1 MKVCVI
7 PKTRHDFRKR
17 ERPVQE
23 LRMVTE
29 PAVHE
34 QRTAEE
40 VVCDGG
46 GWA

>member
-7 PKTRHDFRKR
+7 PKTRQDFRKG

-23 LRMVTE
+23 LRVVTQR
-29 PAVHE
+29 AVHE
-34 QRTAEE
+34 QWTPEE

-46 GWA
+46 GWS